1 MAGPKADKPT
11 TERRI
16 EAVYRLI
23 LDGWT
28 VEQIRVNTQ
37 NWGITPGQL
46 GRYIAAANARIEAAA
61 APVRAEHH
69 RRAVSSHYQMLREAK
84 TIKEKLAVWAALSRL
99 LGLDAPKAVELS
111 GKDGEP
117 IPFRMVDYRA
127 GFTETER

>member
-37 NWGITPGQL
+37 NWGITPGQQEL
-46 GRYIAAANARIEAAA
+46 GR
-61 APVRAEHH
+61 
-69 RRAVSSHYQMLREAK
+69 MKRESYGNTK
-84 TIKEKLAVWAALSRL
+84 
-99 LGLDAPKAVELS
+99 
-111 GKDGEP
+111 
-117 IPFRMVDYRA
+117 
-127 GFTETER
+127 